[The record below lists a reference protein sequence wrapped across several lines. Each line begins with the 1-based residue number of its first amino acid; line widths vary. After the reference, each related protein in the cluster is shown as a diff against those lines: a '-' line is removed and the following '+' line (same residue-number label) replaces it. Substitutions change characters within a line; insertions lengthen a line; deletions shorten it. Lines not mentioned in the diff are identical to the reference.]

1 MRVVKSSKIRHKFF
15 IKICAFVVAMGFFI
29 VKNIELQININAKH
43 KELQQLHEKQRVQDV
58 KNQELR
64 EENQRN
70 ENHSEDVKK
79 TARKRLDFAER
90 SEKVFVNS

>member
-1 MRVVKSSKIRHKFF
+1 MKVVKNSKSKHNFF
-15 IKICAFVVAMGFFI
+15 IKLCVLGIIGFFVVRI
-29 VKNIELQININAKH
+29 VDQQININAKN
-43 KELQQLHEKQRVQDV
+43 KEWQQKQEELQIQEA

-64 EENQRN
+64 EESQR
-70 ENHSEDVKK
+70 EKDVGEDVKK

>member
-1 MRVVKSSKIRHKFF
+1 MKVVKNPKFKYKFF
-15 IKICAFVVAMGFFI
+15 IKLCVLGIIGFFVIKI
-29 VKNIELQININAKH
+29 VEQQININTKH
-43 KELQQLHEKQRVQDV
+43 KQCQQIQEKIQIQEA
-58 KNQELR
+58 KNQKLR

-70 ENHSEDVKK
+70 RDFGEDVKK